1 MSSAILL
8 VWHGSRDRRPHLAIS
23 QLTALVTREL
33 SAIAPSSVTGNTL
46 VLPFSPPIDSA
57 ALELASMPLEDSI
70 VEFAQKAKA
79 AGLKRVK
86 ICPLFL
92 LSGIHVSEDIPD
104 RVAKARSQLKGE
116 IELEL
121 IPHLGS
127 LGEMVKLLNAAF
139 ARIPAQNRILLAHGS
154 RREYAN
160 QKIAEIAVKLNAIP
174 AYWHVL
180 PDLERQI
187 SHLVTGEQK
196 TIAIQPYF
204 LFTGGITDAIAQEIQ
219 RLQSKF
225 PRTDLRLG
233 QPLGATSELARL
245 IRDWI
250 DLCH

>member
-1 MSSAILL
+1 
-8 VWHGSRDRRPHLAIS
+8 
-23 QLTALVTREL
+23 VTREL

-46 VLPFSPPIDSA
+46 VLPLSPPIDSA

-196 TIAIQPYF
+196 RSPFSPTFY
-204 LFTGGITDAIAQEIQ
+204 LLGGLPMRSPKKYKDYS
-219 RLQSKF
+219 LNF
-225 PRTDLRLG
+225 PV
-233 QPLGATSELARL
+233 Q
-245 IRDWI
+245 IYV
-250 DLCH
+250 